1 MKKNSVKYLQGISVW
16 LLTVAEKNEIKNY
29 IEQHTIELC
38 LSHRQVEYKLRWKT
52 INLARYAKRKW
63 FSGCAER
70 NALLGLLINKIII
83 LTPTLI

>member
-38 LSHRQVEYKLRWKT
+38 LSHRQVEYKLR
-52 INLARYAKRKW
+52 
-63 FSGCAER
+63 
-70 NALLGLLINKIII
+70 
-83 LTPTLI
+83 